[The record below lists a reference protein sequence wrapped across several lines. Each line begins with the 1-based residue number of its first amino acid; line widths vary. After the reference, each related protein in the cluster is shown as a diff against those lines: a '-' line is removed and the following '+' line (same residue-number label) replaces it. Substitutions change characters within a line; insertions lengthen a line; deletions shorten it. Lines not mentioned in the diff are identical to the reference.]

1 MGRDSSCVPPT
12 SVRSRS
18 PSSRRRRA
26 RAGVARTTSLI
37 VARTRNDGAWTS
49 EDAEGDEMDACSFV
63 FVRGRR
69 GGARGDAWGG
79 GARVDRE
86 EGERP

>member
-1 MGRDSSCVPPT
+1 MVRGR
-12 SVRSRS
+12 
-18 PSSRRRRA
+18 
-26 RAGVARTTSLI
+26 
-37 VARTRNDGAWTS
+37 ARTRRG
-49 EDAEGDEMDACSFV
+49 DAMNACSFV